1 MLERIHVLK
10 EICERFELAVLYAF
24 GSRAKEAAAWSEGRI
39 DRLPPS
45 ESDID
50 IGVKT
55 RDIRL
60 PADRKAAL
68 AAALEDLFL
77 CGRVDLVFLDEADPF
92 LALDIIRGERLCAMN
107 ESEADEFDLFVMRR
121 AGDLLPLEREKAA
134 LVLGERR

>member
-1 MLERIHVLK
+1 MLERIHTLK
-10 EICERFELAVLYAF
+10 KICERFDLTALYAF

-39 DRLPPS
+39 ERMPES

-68 AAALEDLFL
+68 AAALEDSFS
-77 CGRVDLVFLDEADPF
+77 CGRVDLVFFDETGPF
-92 LALDIIRGERLCAMN
+92 LALDIIRGERLCATN

-121 AGDLLPLEREKAA
+121 AGDLMPLERERAA
-134 LVLGERR
+134 LVLGERP